1 MTSPPERPRRT
12 VVRLADVASARRGP
26 SDSLAFDERGEY
38 RDVLVR
44 SLMRAQLGLT
54 LSFVALAAGVLISFP
69 LVVGLVPSLADRH
82 IFGLPFTLAAL
93 GVAVYPVLVVIAVV
107 YVHLAERTERR
118 FLDLVD
124 KL

>member
-1 MTSPPERPRRT
+1 MAPSPERPRRT
-12 VVRLADVASARRGP
+12 VVRLADIASTRGHA

-44 SLMRAQLGLT
+44 SLIRVQLGLT
-54 LSFVALAAGVLISFP
+54 LSFVALAVGVLISLP

-82 IFGLPFTLAAL
+82 LFGLPFTLAVL
-93 GVAVYPVLVVIAVV
+93 GVAVYPVLVVIGVV
-107 YVHLAERTERR
+107 YVRLAERTERR